1 MKTVIDPKTH
11 ESVLAKWRGAQAKIW
26 LFHVSLSRMVLNLSR
41 KDEQEA
47 LYLVAVG
54 CERISGPFH
63 WEPAEVSILT
73 EPPNQR
79 GEVYRRIL
87 DKQAGFELLCS
98 DVVIARGAKSVPSDP
113 FSGFL
118 GEK

>member
-1 MKTVIDPKTH
+1 MKTVMDPKTH
-11 ESVLAKWRGAQAKIW
+11 ESALAKWRGAQAKIW

-79 GEVYRRIL
+79 GGGLPTDIG
-87 DKQAGFELLCS
+87 QAGR
-98 DVVIARGAKSVPSDP
+98 IRTSVLRRCNRPW
-113 FSGFL
+113 G
-118 GEK
+118 

>member
-11 ESVLAKWRGAQAKIW
+11 ESALAKRSGAKAKIW
-26 LFHVSLSRMVLNLSR
+26 LFHVSLNRMVLNVSR

-47 LYLVAVG
+47 LYLVAVR

-73 EPPNQR
+73 EPPNHGGRFTDGYWTSRQDSNFCAPT
-79 GEVYRRIL
+79 L
-87 DKQAGFELLCS
+87 
-98 DVVIARGAKSVPSDP
+98 
-113 FSGFL
+113 
-118 GEK
+118 

>member
-1 MKTVIDPKTH
+1 
-11 ESVLAKWRGAQAKIW
+11 
-26 LFHVSLSRMVLNLSR
+26 MVLNLSR

-79 GEVYRRIL
+79 EVYRRIL

-98 DVVIARGAKSVPSDP
+98 DVVIARGLRAYLATLSAAFWVRSK
-113 FSGFL
+113 
-118 GEK
+118 